1 MLSPLSPL
9 LPLLGLGLGLSA
21 PPLALSSGPLLPP
34 PAQPQGLEAP
44 GPGAWE
50 GMQGVVVGA
59 AVHGP
64 GAGVTAFPAPD
75 PEAIPQIVR
84 IPQGERI
91 QIDGYLDEAA
101 WERALALTDFTQQEP
116 VEGGVPSE
124 PTEVR
129 LLLDRDAL
137 YIGAIFHDSN
147 PAGIIGHQRRR
158 NAGLGSDDRFMWVL
172 DTFLDGRTGYFFET
186 NPAGLMGDGIIL
198 PGSGMSVNKS
208 WDGIW
213 EVRTR
218 IHDWGWTAEIRIPFS
233 TLNFDPELDTWGI
246 NFQRTIRRRNE
257 EIVWRGW
264 RRNQPLTRPIH
275 AGRVGGIQEVSQGL
289 GLELRPYLTTSGDQ
303 APPLGTDWDGRA
315 KTGFDLTWSATPGL
329 RAAFSVNTDFA
340 EVEVDDRRVNLTRFP
355 LRFPE
360 RRDFFLEGSGVFSF
374 APSSGPSPFFSRRI
388 GLVAGEEVPL
398 RAGGRLVGQVGRQE
412 VGFYQIRTGATTL
425 AGDQPLPAE
434 DFTVA
439 RLKRALF
446 AQSHLGAVY
455 TRRADVG
462 GDAARPDRH
471 TVGVDADF
479 FTSAFLGRY
488 NAQVEAFYVAHTDP
502 AEGGWER
509 IRERQTRGVRVNF
522 PNGLV
527 RFHASLRD
535 FGVAYDPAVGFSSRR
550 GYRRTQP
557 TLTLAPR
564 PASLASVREI
574 QTQLFFEYLTDLDN
588 RLLVRTLRLTPL
600 QVDFETGDRLSL
612 GLERKFERLDAPF
625 VVYRAAEGPV
635 VIEAGDY
642 PMGGWEVEARSAG
655 RRAVFANASYGVEDF
670 WSGRRRSLSG
680 AVSARPVP
688 GVEFGLSGGRNE
700 VRLPQGNFD
709 TNLLRLSGAWDA
721 SPLLSF
727 SGNVQ
732 FDDVS
737 DVLGLFARARWIV
750 RPGSDLFLVW
760 THNWRQEEEGGDL
773 LDPRS
778 RRFETL
784 SRGGAL
790 KLNYAIRF

>member
-1 MLSPLSPL
+1 MLAAVLLLS
-9 LPLLGLGLGLSA
+9 LGLGVS
-21 PPLALSSGPLLPP
+21 LPASLP
-34 PAQPQGLEAP
+34 EPSRVG
-44 GPGAWE
+44 GD
-50 GMQGVVVGA
+50 VVRAVA
-59 AVHGP
+59 A
-64 GAGVTAFPAPD
+64 D
-75 PEAIPQIVR
+75 PEAVPRIVR
-84 IPQGERI
+84 IPAGERI
-91 QIDGYLDEAA
+91 QIDGRLDEPA

-124 PTEVR
+124 HTEVR
-129 LLLDRDAL
+129 LLLDQDAL
-137 YIGAIFHDSN
+137 YIGAIFHDAE
-147 PAGIIGHQRRR
+147 PRRIIGHQRRR

-198 PGSGMSVNKS
+198 PGSGASVNKS

-275 AGRVGGIQEVSQGL
+275 AGRVSGIEGVSQGR
-289 GLELRPYLTTSGDQ
+289 GLELRPFVTTSGDQ
-303 APPLGTDWDGRA
+303 APRSGPAWDGRA
-315 KTGFDLTWSATPGL
+315 KTGFDLTWSVTPGL
-329 RAAFSVNTDFA
+329 RAALSVNTDFA

-398 RAGGRLVGQVGRQE
+398 RAGTRVVGQVGRQE

-425 AGDQPLPAE
+425 AGDRAIPAE
-434 DFTVA
+434 DFSVA
-439 RLKRALF
+439 RVKRAVF
-446 AQSHLGAVY
+446 AQSHIGAVY
-455 TRRADVG
+455 TRRADAGVEAG
-462 GDAARPDRH
+462 RPDRH
-471 TVGVDADF
+471 TVGVDADVT
-479 FTSAFLGRY
+479 TSSLFGRY
-488 NAQVEAFYVAHTDP
+488 NGQLEAFYVAHTDP
-502 AEGGWER
+502 VEGGWAR
-509 IRERQTRGVRVNF
+509 IEERQTRGVRVNF

-535 FGVAYDPAVGFSSRR
+535 FGVAYDPAVGFSTRR

-564 PASLASVREI
+564 PASIASVREV
-574 QTQLFFEYLTDLDN
+574 QTELFFEYLTDLEN
-588 RLLVRTLRLTPL
+588 RLLVRTVRLTPL
-600 QVDFETGDRLSL
+600 QVNLESGDRISF
-612 GLERKFERLDAPF
+612 GVERRFERLDDAF
-625 VVYRAAEGPV
+625 VVYRAIDGPV

-655 RRAVFANASYGVEDF
+655 RRTVFGNASYGVEDF

-680 AVSARPVP
+680 AVSARPLP
-688 GVEFGLSGGRNE
+688 GVELGLAGGRNE
-700 VRLPQGNFD
+700 VRLPQGSFD
-709 TNLLRLSGAWDA
+709 TNLVRVSGAWDA

-760 THNWRQEEEGGDL
+760 THNWRQEDEGADP
-773 LDPRS
+773 LDPRG